1 MLAADGRKRGS
12 GVLGG
17 VRLTYGLT
25 YGREPNP
32 GGMQRLLAS
41 GAGFNLNKF

>member
-25 YGREPNP
+25 YGREPKPRRHAKAP
-32 GGMQRLLAS
+32 GIRRGLQP
-41 GAGFNLNKF
+41 